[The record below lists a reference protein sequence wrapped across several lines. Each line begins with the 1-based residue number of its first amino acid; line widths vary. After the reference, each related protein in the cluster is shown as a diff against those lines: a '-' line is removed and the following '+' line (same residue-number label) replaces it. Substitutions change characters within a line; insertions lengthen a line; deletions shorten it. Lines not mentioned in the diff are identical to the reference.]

1 MSEIESVIDEYFE
14 FLHQLVK
21 MLMSLQELYK
31 KLKYSRISEL
41 AKKSRDSFFLDN
53 LFLLKHFCSNDRAFN
68 ADQRRLIKKLYS
80 ELNLYHYTTYR
91 SLKKIIEGKSLK
103 LNHISNLNDDQ
114 EGKILANIKPKCKSE
129 FDKLYNETYSFSF
142 TTCKDDAPQWDRY
155 SRSKLHG
162 NREIDC
168 GVCIQ
173 IPMPKL
179 IEFVEKIRDKVRF
192 VDLVPILYSQG
203 GDMNEVYIDSL
214 IKCREK
220 LKRQDDLTHDELLIV
235 YSCATKNETFKTESE
250 IRLLLLTGN
259 TPSEYVT
266 PVENESENY
275 VLLKFGEYFSELL
288 SSIIIDSGASDHVSE
303 TIRKLLT
310 DNGLNVSVIESKNSL
325 RTI

>member
-1 MSEIESVIDEYFE
+1 MSEIESVINEYFE

-31 KLKYSRISEL
+31 KLKYSCISEL

-68 ADQRRLIKKLYS
+68 ADQRQLIKKLYS
-80 ELNLYHYTTYR
+80 ELNLYHYTTYG

-103 LNHISNLNDDQ
+103 LNHISKLNDDQ

-142 TTCKDDAPQWDRY
+142 TTSGDDAPQWDRY

-192 VDLVPILYSQG
+192 VDLVPILYSLG

-214 IKCREK
+214 IKYREK
-220 LKRQDDLTHDELLIV
+220 SELHDELLIV

-250 IRLLLLTGN
+250 IRLLLLTG

-266 PVENESENY
+266 PVKNESENY
-275 VLLKFGEYFSELL
+275 VLLKFGEYFSELI

-303 TIRKLLT
+303 TIRKFLT

-325 RTI
+325 RTV

>member
-1 MSEIESVIDEYFE
+1 
-14 FLHQLVK
+14 
-21 MLMSLQELYK
+21 
-31 KLKYSRISEL
+31 
-41 AKKSRDSFFLDN
+41 
-53 LFLLKHFCSNDRAFN
+53 
-68 ADQRRLIKKLYS
+68 
-80 ELNLYHYTTYR
+80 
-91 SLKKIIEGKSLK
+91 
-103 LNHISNLNDDQ
+103 
-114 EGKILANIKPKCKSE
+114 
-129 FDKLYNETYSFSF
+129 
-142 TTCKDDAPQWDRY
+142 
-155 SRSKLHG
+155 
-162 NREIDC
+162 
-168 GVCIQ
+168 
-173 IPMPKL
+173 
-179 IEFVEKIRDKVRF
+179 
-192 VDLVPILYSQG
+192 
-203 GDMNEVYIDSL
+203 MNEVYIDSL